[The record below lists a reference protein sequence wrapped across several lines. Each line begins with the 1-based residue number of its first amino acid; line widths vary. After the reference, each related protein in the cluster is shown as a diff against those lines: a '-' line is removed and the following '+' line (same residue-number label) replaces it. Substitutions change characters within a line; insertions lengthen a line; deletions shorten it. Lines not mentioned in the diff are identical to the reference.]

1 MTVLDRMKD
10 LLTRLENNDPALDSE
25 ILKIYS
31 EKVKTR
37 QQNELNS
44 KSVFI
49 LSTETHST
57 YNANILNESI
67 EKNADILNESIE
79 KNVDI
84 SNKEFSNLIS
94 ESVNENQS
102 THDLYMAA

>member
-10 LLTRLENNDPALDSE
+10 LLTRFENNDPALDSE

-57 YNANILNESI
+57 YNANTLNESI
-67 EKNADILNESIE
+67 EKNADI
-79 KNVDI
+79 
-84 SNKEFSNLIS
+84 SNKEFSNLIC
-94 ESVNENQS
+94 ESVNENQW
-102 THDLYMAA
+102 TFKP

>member
-10 LLTRLENNDPALDSE
+10 LLTRFENNDPALDSE

-49 LSTETHST
+49 LSTETQWHS
-57 YNANILNESI
+57 
-67 EKNADILNESIE
+67 
-79 KNVDI
+79 
-84 SNKEFSNLIS
+84 FS
-94 ESVNENQS
+94 ENQAKS
-102 THDLYMAA
+102 DK

>member
-10 LLTRLENNDPALDSE
+10 LLTRFENNDPALDSE

-44 KSVFI
+44 KLDVGYW
-49 LSTETHST
+49 LSTWFGTR
-57 YNANILNESI
+57 L
-67 EKNADILNESIE
+67 K
-79 KNVDI
+79 
-84 SNKEFSNLIS
+84 
-94 ESVNENQS
+94 
-102 THDLYMAA
+102 

>member
-1 MTVLDRMKD
+1 MEDEETLSK
-10 LLTRLENNDPALDSE
+10 ASQ
-25 ILKIYS
+25 KI
-31 EKVKTR
+31 VKTR

-57 YNANILNESI
+57 YNANTLNESI
-67 EKNADILNESIE
+67 EKNADI
-79 KNVDI
+79 
-84 SNKEFSNLIS
+84 SNKEFSNLIC

>member
-10 LLTRLENNDPALDSE
+10 LLTRFENNDPALDSE

-57 YNANILNESI
+57 YNANILNELI
-67 EKNADILNESIE
+67 EKNA
-79 KNVDI
+79 DI

>member
-10 LLTRLENNDPALDSE
+10 LLTRFENNDPALDSE

-49 LSTETHST
+49 LSTETHSRP
-57 YNANILNESI
+57 
-67 EKNADILNESIE
+67 
-79 KNVDI
+79 
-84 SNKEFSNLIS
+84 
-94 ESVNENQS
+94 
-102 THDLYMAA
+102 